1 MSVSALESVLTRYIS
16 GQKGRTAFNKQTLIP
31 SHFVNKAV
39 HTYRSSAGYTF
50 LERVILVYCR
60 SGFAYDL

>member
-1 MSVSALESVLTRYIS
+1 MRQIS
-16 GQKGRTAFNKQTLIP
+16 GRKGQAAFNKQTPIP

-50 LERVILVYCR
+50 LKRVILIYCR
-60 SGFAYDL
+60 SGFAYDS